1 MTTTTGEYPMQKW
14 VFEDAAGRFDI
25 DLGDSNMIP
34 GRLDQLSVPRAWS
47 WTTGTTGAS
56 ARCATGSRTSTAATA
71 PPSSS
76 PRGRSRPS
84 TSSTP
89 PCCPPAPR

>member
-1 MTTTTGEYPMQKW
+1 MTTTTGEYPMQRW

-34 GRLDQLSVPRAWS
+34 GRLDQLSVPPGLDLDYGHDR
-47 WTTGTTGAS
+47 AS
-56 ARCATGSRTSTAATA
+56 ARCATGSRTSTAATV

-76 PRGRSRPS
+76 PRGPSRPS

-89 PCCPPAPR
+89 PCSPPAPR